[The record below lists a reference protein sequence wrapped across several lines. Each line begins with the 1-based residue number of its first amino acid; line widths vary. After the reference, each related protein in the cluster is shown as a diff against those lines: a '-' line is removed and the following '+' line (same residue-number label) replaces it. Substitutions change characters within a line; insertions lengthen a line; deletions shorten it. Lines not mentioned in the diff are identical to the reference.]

1 MGRII
6 GIDYGQKRTGIA
18 ATDPMKIIASPL
30 TTVPTK
36 EIFKFLKDYCTKEP
50 VERFVVGMPKNLQN
64 EDTDSTAAVGK
75 FVIKLKNLFPG
86 IDINEVDERFTSKIA
101 FSAMVEGGMK
111 KKDRRNKANIDKVS
125 ATLIL
130 QSYLDCNPSF

>member
-1 MGRII
+1 MGRIL
-6 GIDYGQKRTGIA
+6 GIDYGLKRTGIA
-18 ATDPMKIIASPL
+18 TTDPMKIIASPL

-36 EIFKFLKDYCTKEP
+36 EIFDFLTDYCSKEP
-50 VERFVVGMPKNLQN
+50 VERFVIGMPKNLRN
-64 EDTDSTAAVGK
+64 EDTHATAAVTK
-75 FVIKLKNLFPG
+75 FINKLKKLFPDVG
-86 IDINEVDERFTSKIA
+86 INEVDERFTSKIA

-125 ATLIL
+125 AAVIL